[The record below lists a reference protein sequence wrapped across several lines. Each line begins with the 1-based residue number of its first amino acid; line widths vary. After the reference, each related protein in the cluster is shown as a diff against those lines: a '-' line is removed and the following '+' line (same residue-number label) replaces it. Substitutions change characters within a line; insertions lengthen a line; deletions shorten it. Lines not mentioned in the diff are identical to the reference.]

1 MSGSAST
8 KAKSERP
15 RGRGFDAA
23 HLHAILESATDYAF
37 IAMCEHRRITGW
49 SPGAETLMGWTEDEI
64 LGQPA
69 DLIFIPEDRA
79 AGTPDA
85 EEQNAR
91 AKGRARDE
99 RWHLRK
105 NGSRFWAVG
114 ELIQLR
120 TEPGGFVK
128 IFRDQTE
135 RMQGEERLRESE
147 DHLKHTVE
155 LNPQVP
161 WTCDPH
167 GNITSYSQRWLDLT
181 GQAPGEPDGT
191 GWLKVLHP
199 DDLEPTL
206 TVFSACLASGEPV
219 DVDYRIRVASE
230 GEYRWM
236 RARAY
241 PRLNEADAIIR
252 WYGVVED
259 VHDRKLAEQ
268 ELVASEAKL
277 AREREV
283 LAAIIRQAPVG
294 ISISEAPSGRSLIL
308 NDKAVEI
315 TGHRELG
322 GSIARYAA
330 YGARHPDGRPYTV
343 EDYPSVRALL
353 RGETVI
359 NEEIVYCHG
368 GRDGSGPCRRVS
380 FNSAPVRN
388 DAGEIIAAVTL
399 IEDVEQERL
408 RQEAL
413 QRSEALNR
421 AITEHAPDAL
431 FLLNAEGQITVA
443 NPAASRL
450 LGWKPSELIGRVLH
464 DIAHHHLADGRPY
477 PAHECPLSRAHACG
491 LVLEGHETTFFRKD
505 GSPVEVQCSAAPIL
519 ADGHVIGSVQVAHD
533 ITERRKAEEQQRLL
547 VNELNHR
554 VKNTLATVQAMT
566 AQSVRNAAT
575 PEDVRQALEP
585 RLLTLAR
592 AHDILTRETWE
603 GANLQDIVASAVDL
617 HQSSGPTRFNTQGPP
632 VRLEPRI
639 ALALTLALHEL
650 ATNAVKYGALSNE
663 TGCVEITWKVE
674 EASDGPHLSL
684 EWSESGGPGVV
695 PPKRKGFGSRLIER
709 SLAGE
714 FGAEVH
720 LAYEP
725 AGVRCTVVVPLDD
738 SGQRTPRSLPSCGE
752 LERA

>member
-1 MSGSAST
+1 VSGSAST
-8 KAKSERP
+8 QAKNERSH
-15 RGRGFDAA
+15 GRGFHAA
-23 HLHAILESATDYAF
+23 HLHAVLESTTDYAF
-37 IAMCEHRRITGW
+37 IGMDQDRRVTGW
-49 SPGAETLMGWTEDEI
+49 SSGAETLMGWPEDEI
-64 LGQPA
+64 LGRSA
-69 DLIFIPEDRA
+69 DLIFTPEDRE
-79 AGTPDA
+79 AGAPDA

-91 AKGRARDE
+91 ASGRARDE

-105 NGSRFWAVG
+105 DGSRFWATG
-114 ELIQLR
+114 ELIR
-120 TEPGGFVK
+120 IRAEPGGFVK
-128 IFRDQTE
+128 ILRDQTE
-135 RMQGEERLRESE
+135 WKRSEERLRESE
-147 DHLKHTVE
+147 DHLRHTVE

-161 WTCDPH
+161 WTCDPQ

-181 GQAPGEPDGT
+181 GQVPGEPDGT

-199 DDLEPTL
+199 DDLDPTL
-206 TVFSACLASGEPV
+206 AVFSASLISGEPV
-219 DVDYRIRVASE
+219 DVDYRIYVAAARV
-230 GEYRWM
+230 YRWM

-241 PRLNEADAIIR
+241 PHRNDAGMIIR

-268 ELVASEAKL
+268 ELVASEAQL

-283 LAAIIRQAPVG
+283 LSAIIRQAPVG

-315 TGHRELG
+315 TGHTEMG
-322 GSIARYAA
+322 HSVERYIA
-330 YGARHPDGRPYTV
+330 YGARHPDGRPYSV
-343 EDYPSVRALL
+343 DEYPSVRALL
-353 RGETVI
+353 RGETVV
-359 NEEIVYCHG
+359 NEEVVYCHG
-368 GRDGSGPCRRVS
+368 GRDGTGPCRRLS

-431 FLLNAEGQITVA
+431 FLLDANGRVTVA

-450 LGWKPSELIGRVLH
+450 LGWEPSELIGRILH
-464 DIAHHHLADGRPY
+464 DVAHHHHVDGRPY
-477 PAHECPLSRAHACG
+477 PACECPLSQAHASG
-491 LVLEGHETTFFRKD
+491 SVLEGHETTFFRKD
-505 GSPVEVQCSAAPIL
+505 GSPVEVLCSAAPIL
-519 ADGHVIGSVQVAHD
+519 ADSEVIGSVQVAHD
-533 ITERRKAEEQQRLL
+533 ITERRRAEEHQRLL

-554 VKNTLATVQAMT
+554 VKNTLATVQAIA

-603 GANLQDIVASAVDL
+603 GADLWDIVGSAVDL
-617 HQSSGPTRFNTQGPP
+617 HQSSGPTRFKTQGPP

-663 TGCVEITWKVE
+663 TGWVEIVWKVE
-674 EASDGPHLSL
+674 EPNGGPHLSL
-684 EWSESGGPGVV
+684 EWRETGGPTVV
-695 PPKRKGFGSRLIER
+695 PPRRRGFGSRLIER

-714 FGAEVH
+714 LGAEVR
-720 LAYEP
+720 LTYKP
-725 AGVRCTVVVPLDD
+725 AGASCTIDVPLGGGA
-738 SGQRTPRSLPSCGE
+738 GQPATRPLARFST
-752 LERA
+752 